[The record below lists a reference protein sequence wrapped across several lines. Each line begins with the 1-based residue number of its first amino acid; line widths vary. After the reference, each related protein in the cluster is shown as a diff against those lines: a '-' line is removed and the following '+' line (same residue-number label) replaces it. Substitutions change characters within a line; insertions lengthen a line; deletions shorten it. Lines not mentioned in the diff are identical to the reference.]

1 MKECGHQIKHHGKYG
16 ETIALSDYY
25 SYDNLSQSLICL
37 HQAHFYAVKQNKGK
51 ILEQRFPRGG
61 CNDGIAVA
69 DKDNDIYLLNSDT
82 ILPLNAFFWLKIGSY
97 ENEKVGSTGSVTNY
111 AANGQMIQKDWKS
124 VDDIISFGNMTDILF
139 L

>member
-1 MKECGHQIKHHGKYG
+1 
-16 ETIALSDYY
+16 
-25 SYDNLSQSLICL
+25 
-37 HQAHFYAVKQNKGK
+37 
-51 ILEQRFPRGG
+51 
-61 CNDGIAVA
+61 VA